1 MHNDNNISKALANV
15 AEHEVPEGSLNLLK
29 PLQQQVNI
37 KPQSTRRIG
46 WLRPAMMAATG
57 VALAAVG
64 FGLLPSQVS
73 QVSAQEALRRAEQV
87 TAFGLNGID
96 SLHGVLETHVPETGS
111 VVSEKIWV
119 QQPNKLRKEI
129 IWPSG
134 SNTPEQYETQIM
146 NGADAWAWI
155 SPAGQPNT
163 VDGTVSQFSS
173 SELDGALY
181 VIPNPTASVDSYG
194 QSDGLCAQPGDQLST
209 VGQESL
215 LGRDALVI
223 ECVLGGDSDQAN
235 SRLKFW
241 IDDELFVVL
250 KSEYYMPN
258 GELFVESVYSVFEVD
273 GAYPAD
279 YFAPPAGAPIEVSQ

>member
-1 MHNDNNISKALANV
+1 MHNDNTISKALANV
-15 AEHEVPEGSLNLLK
+15 AEHEVPEGSLNMLK
-29 PLQQQVNI
+29 PLQQQASL
-37 KPQSTRRIG
+37 KPQTRRTG

-73 QVSAQEALRRAEQV
+73 QVSAKEALRRAEQV
-87 TAFGLNGID
+87 TAFGLTGID
-96 SLHGVLETHVPETGS
+96 SLHGVLETHVPATGS

-129 IWPSG
+129 VWPG
-134 SNTPEQYETQIM
+134 SETRAEQYETQIM

-163 VDGTVSQFSS
+163 VDDTVSQFSS

-181 VIPNPTASVDSYG
+181 VIPNPTASLDSNG
-194 QSDGLCAQPGDQLST
+194 NSDGLCAQPGDQLST
-209 VGQESL
+209 VGQESF

-223 ECVLGGDSDQAN
+223 ECVLGGSSDQAN
-235 SRLKFW
+235 TRLKFW

-250 KSEYYMPN
+250 KSEYYESN
-258 GELFVESVYSVFEVD
+258 GDMFVESAYTEFEVNAD
-273 GAYPAD
+273 YPAD
-279 YFAPPAGAPIEVSQ
+279 FFAPPAGAPIEVSQ

>member
-1 MHNDNNISKALANV
+1 MHNDNNIAKALANV

-29 PLQQQVNI
+29 PLQQQATL
-37 KPQSTRRIG
+37 KPQTRRTG

-73 QVSAQEALRRAEQV
+73 QVSAKEALRRAEQV
-87 TAFGLNGID
+87 TAFGLNNIE
-96 SLHGVLETHVPETGS
+96 SLHGVLETHVPATGS

-129 IWPSG
+129 VWPG
-134 SNTPEQYETQIM
+134 SETRDEQYETQIM

-181 VIPNPTASVDSYG
+181 VIPNPTASLDSNG
-194 QSDGLCAQPGDQLST
+194 NSEGLCAQPGDQLST
-209 VGQESL
+209 VGQESF

-223 ECVLGGDSDQAN
+223 ECVIGGDSDQAN
-235 SRLKFW
+235 TRLKFW

-250 KSEYYMPN
+250 KSEYYEAN
-258 GELFVESVYSVFEVD
+258 GDIFVESAYTEFEVN
-273 GAYPAD
+273 GSYPAD
-279 YFAPPAGAPIEVSQ
+279 FFAPPAGAPIEVTQ

>member
-1 MHNDNNISKALANV
+1 MHNDKHISQALASV

-29 PLQQQVNI
+29 PIQAQVAL
-37 KPQSTRRIG
+37 KPQATRRVG
-46 WLRPAMMAATG
+46 WLRPAMIAACG
-57 VALAAVG
+57 VALAALG
-64 FGLLPSQVS
+64 FGLLPSQVN
-73 QVSAQEALRRAEQV
+73 QVSAKEALRRAEQV
-87 TAFGLNGID
+87 TAFGLTGID

-134 SNTPEQYETQIM
+134 ANTPEQYETQIM
-146 NGADAWAWI
+146 NGDDAWAWI
-155 SPAGQPNT
+155 SPAGQPNV

-181 VIPNPTASVDSYG
+181 VIPNPTSSIDSNG
-194 QSDGLCAQPGDQLST
+194 QNDGLCAQPGDQLST

-215 LGRDALVI
+215 LGRNALVI
-223 ECVLGGDSDQAN
+223 ECIIGGDSDQAN
-235 SRLKFW
+235 TRLKFW

-250 KSEYYMPN
+250 KSEYFETN
-258 GELFVESVYSVFEVD
+258 GDLFVESEYSVFEVN
-273 GAYPAD
+273 GSYPAD
-279 YFAPPAGAPIEVSQ
+279 FFTPPAGAPIDVTE

>member
-1 MHNDNNISKALANV
+1 MHNDNTISKALANV
-15 AEHEVPEGSLNLLK
+15 AEHEVPEGSLNMLK
-29 PLQQQVNI
+29 PLQQQANL
-37 KPQSTRRIG
+37 KPQTRRTG

-73 QVSAQEALRRAEQV
+73 QVSAKEALRRAEQV
-87 TAFGLNGID
+87 TAFGLTGID
-96 SLHGVLETHVPETGS
+96 SLHGVLETHVPATGS

-129 IWPSG
+129 VWPG
-134 SNTPEQYETQIM
+134 SETSDEQYETQIM

-181 VIPNPTASVDSYG
+181 VIPNPTASLDSNG
-194 QSDGLCAQPGDQLST
+194 NSDGLCAQPGDQLST
-209 VGQESL
+209 VGQESF

-223 ECVLGGDSDQAN
+223 ECVLGNSSDQAN
-235 SRLKFW
+235 TRLKFW

-250 KSEYYMPN
+250 KSEYFEPN
-258 GELFVESVYSVFEVD
+258 GDLFVESEYSVFEVN
-273 GAYPAD
+273 GSYPAD
-279 YFAPPAGAPIEVSQ
+279 FFAPPAGAPIEVSQ